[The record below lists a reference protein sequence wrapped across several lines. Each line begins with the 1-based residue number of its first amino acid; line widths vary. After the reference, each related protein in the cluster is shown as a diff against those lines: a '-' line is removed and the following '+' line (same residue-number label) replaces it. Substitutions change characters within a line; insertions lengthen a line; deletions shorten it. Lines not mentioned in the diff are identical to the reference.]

1 MEVVASFDDARHLT
15 FCLEFFHLA
24 IMEFMIILISS
35 TDAKIAE
42 KALVEGKECVKS
54 GRQRSFRSLAVV

>member
-42 KALVEGKECVKS
+42 KALVEGKECV
-54 GRQRSFRSLAVV
+54 